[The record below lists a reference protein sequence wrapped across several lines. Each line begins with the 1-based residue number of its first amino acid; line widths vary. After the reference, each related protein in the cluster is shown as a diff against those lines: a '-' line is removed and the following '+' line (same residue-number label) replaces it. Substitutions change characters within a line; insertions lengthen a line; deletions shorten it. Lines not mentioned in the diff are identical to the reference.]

1 MGGRRVD
8 RRDAAFDLRH
18 GRGGAHMVEQWVVKA
33 VVRNRVTLGQLS
45 PGEFGMGRRIPAE
58 QAGSRR
64 LSGGGSDQQ

>member
-1 MGGRRVD
+1 
-8 RRDAAFDLRH
+8 
-18 GRGGAHMVEQWVVKA
+18 MVEQWVVKA